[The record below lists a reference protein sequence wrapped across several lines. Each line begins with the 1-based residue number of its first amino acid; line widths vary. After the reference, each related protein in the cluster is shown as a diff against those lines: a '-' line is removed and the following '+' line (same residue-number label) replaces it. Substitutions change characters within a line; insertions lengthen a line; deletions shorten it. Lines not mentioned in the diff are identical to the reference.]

1 LRPSSFDPISVD
13 ILNRQLKKA
22 TIVVLIFFV
31 GLMFRLWYLQV
42 VNGWKYR
49 AKSENNRIHLQDIPP
64 LRGMIFDRNGRLL
77 VDNRAGYDLCV
88 IPEDVQDPAGLLTRL
103 NTLVGIDIE
112 QARDKLRKGL
122 RGLPFKSVTIKRGI
136 SRDELAAIETHRF
149 NLPGITI
156 RVRPQRHYVH
166 DHLAVHVLGYL
177 GEITEQQLKS
187 GKYVNNR
194 GGDLIGKAGMERQ
207 WQRILNGIPGGEQ
220 VEVDAAGRKL
230 NVISRKQAIPGSD
243 VYLTID
249 SHLQEVAEKAL
260 DGKAGAIVAMDPNN
274 GEILA
279 MASSPWFDPNLF
291 ARGIDRQT
299 WEKMVKGAKHPL
311 QNRAVSGQYPPGSVF
326 KIVVALGA
334 LQEGVL
340 DPEEKLFCGGSYKL
354 GKSTYRCWK
363 KWGHG
368 WIKLHEGLAQS
379 CDVYFYQVGKN
390 LGIDKIALYARRMG
404 LGARTGL
411 DLPNEKPGL
420 VPTRQW
426 KLKRWRV
433 PWQQGETLSTAIGQ
447 SFVLVTPVQMA
458 TLISSVFNGGKIFK
472 PQLTKRIH
480 IPGGEDIH
488 EFRPVERWELGIDH
502 AYLEMVKRA
511 LVGVVNEPH
520 GTAHKARL
528 EQVVVAGKT
537 GTAQVVSMPKGNRTG
552 KDEDIP
558 EAFRDHAW
566 FVAIAPA
573 SDPKIAVAVV
583 VEHGGHGGSAAAPL
597 ARDVISAYLGV
608 H

>member
-1 LRPSSFDPISVD
+1 MRPSNFDPISVD

-31 GLMFRLWYLQV
+31 GLIFRLWYLQV

-64 LRGMIFDRNGRLL
+64 LRGMIFDRTGRLL

-88 IPEDVQDPAGLLTRL
+88 IPEDVQDPEGLLNRL
-103 NTLVGIDIE
+103 NDLIGIDLD
-112 QARDKLRKGL
+112 QARESFRKGMNS
-122 RGLPFKSVTIKRGI
+122 LPFKTVRIKRNI
-136 SRDELAAIETHRF
+136 SRDELATIETHRF

-156 RVRPQRHYVH
+156 QVRPQRHYIYN
-166 DHLAVHVLGYL
+166 HLAVHVLGYL
-177 GEITEQQLKS
+177 GEITEQQLGS
-187 GKYVNNR
+187 GKYLNNR
-194 GGDLIGKAGMERQ
+194 GGDLIGKSGMELE

-230 NVISRKQAIPGSD
+230 NVISRKKALPGAN

-249 SHLQEVAEKAL
+249 SHLQSVAEKAL
-260 DGKAGAIVAMDPNN
+260 EGKAGAVVAMDPMD

-279 MASSPWFDPNLF
+279 MASSPWFDPNVF
-291 ARGIDRQT
+291 VKGIDQET
-299 WEKMVKGAKHPL
+299 WKAMVRGTDHPL
-311 QNRAVSGQYPPGSVF
+311 QNRAISGQYPPGSVF

-340 DPEEKLFCGGSYKL
+340 DSEEKLFCGGSYRL
-354 GKSTYRCWK
+354 GKSVYRCWK
-363 KWGHG
+363 KAGHG
-368 WIKLHEGLAQS
+368 WINLHTALVQS
-379 CDVYFYQVGKN
+379 CDVYFYQVGKS
-390 LGIDKIALYARRMG
+390 LGIDKIGLYARRMG

-420 VPTRQW
+420 IPTRQW

-447 SFVLVTPVQMA
+447 SYVLVTPLQMA
-458 TLISSVFNGGKIFK
+458 CLISSVFNGGKLLK
-472 PQLTKRIH
+472 PQLTKKIH
-480 IPGGEDIH
+480 IPSGEDIRKFH
-488 EFRPVERWELGIDH
+488 ALERWDLGIDK
-502 AYLEMVKRA
+502 AYLELVKKA

-520 GTAHKARL
+520 GTGGKARL
-528 EQVVVAGKT
+528 EHVVVAGKT
-537 GTAQVVSMPKGNRTG
+537 GTAQVVSLPKADRSG
-552 KDEDIP
+552 KEEDIP
-558 EAFRDHAW
+558 ETLRDHAW

-573 SDPKIAVAVV
+573 SQPKIAVAVV
-583 VEHGGHGGSAAAPL
+583 VEHGGHGGSAAGPIAKK
-597 ARDVISAYLGV
+597 VISAYLGV
-608 H
+608 N